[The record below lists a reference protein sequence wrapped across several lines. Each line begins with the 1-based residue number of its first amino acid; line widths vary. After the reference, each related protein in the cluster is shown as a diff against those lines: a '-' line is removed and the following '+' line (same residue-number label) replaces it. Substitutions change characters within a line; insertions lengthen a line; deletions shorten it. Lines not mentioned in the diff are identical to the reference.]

1 MFKYGTLLLV
11 YCNDVRLTLFQNTFS
26 ILQPMFNKCLEN
38 LKKILNQVNQISIK
52 LSSFLYMY
60 KNICD
65 P

>member
-1 MFKYGTLLLV
+1 
-11 YCNDVRLTLFQNTFS
+11 
-26 ILQPMFNKCLEN
+26 MFNKCLEN